1 MSHVV
6 GEKGQVVIAK
16 EIRERLGIERG
27 WSTVQ
32 RLVGDHVE
40 LYFLPPPHARSLKG
54 SLKPHV
60 RDRPRDPEDWTRIR
74 QAAWTAAADEDHGPE
89 SGR

>member
-1 MSHVV
+1 MSHLV

-40 LYFLPPPHARSLKG
+40 LYFVPPAHRRSLKG
-54 SLKPHV
+54 SLSPHI
-60 RDRPRDPEDWTRIR
+60 RSRPDDASDWSAIR
-74 QAAWTAAADEDHGPE
+74 ESAWGASLATKETDSE
-89 SGR
+89 S